1 MIGRNEYTCT
11 LKCISQ
17 EGTLLQ
23 IAKDEFLKLRANE
36 ENWLETMEK
45 IVFRD
50 VRKEALHLER
60 KEKLIDK
67 VVDE

>member
-1 MIGRNEYTCT
+1 M
-11 LKCISQ
+11 
-17 EGTLLQ
+17 Q

-67 VVDE
+67 VIDERADNDLLTNLLPTPLM